1 MTGRLEGEV
10 AIITGASRGI
20 GEAAARAFAREG
32 ASVVLA
38 SRKQASLDDVVAS
51 IEAESPGRAHARACH
66 TGDAEQIA
74 ALVAW
79 TAEHVGA
86 PTVLLNNAATN
97 PFFGPMVA
105 IDDGAW
111 RKTFEVNVDGYFHLA
126 RAVVP
131 YMLQAGGGSIINVAS
146 IAALM
151 SAPMQG
157 AYGMTKAAVV
167 SMTRTMALELGG
179 GGIRVNAL
187 CPGLVETKLA
197 SALTGDPNLARMY
210 TDRAPLGRWGQPDE
224 IAGPALFL
232 ASRESSY
239 MTGQV
244 LVVDGG
250 YTIA

>member
-1 MTGRLEGEV
+1 MTGRLEGKV
-10 AIITGASRGI
+10 AIVSGASRGI
-20 GEAAARAFAREG
+20 GAAVAMAFAQQG

-38 SRKQASLDDVVAS
+38 SRRQEALDAVADV
-51 IEAESPGRAHARACH
+51 INAEHPGRAHARACH
-66 TGDAEQIA
+66 TGDPAQIA
-74 ALVAW
+74 ELVAW
-79 TAEHVGA
+79 VADEVGA
-86 PTVLLNNAATN
+86 PAVLVNNAATN

-105 IDDGAW
+105 IDDGAY

-126 RAVVP
+126 RGVVP
-131 YMLQAGGGSIINVAS
+131 YMLEAGGGSIVNVAS
-146 IAALM
+146 VAALM

-157 AYGMTKAAVV
+157 VYGMTKAAVV
-167 SMTRTMALELGG
+167 SMTQTMALELGG
-179 GGIRVNAL
+179 GGVRVNAL

-197 SALTGDPNLARMY
+197 SALTSNPALAKMY

-232 ASRESSY
+232 ASDESSY